1 MAGSAATRWHERL
14 HAWAIPEEILVAAPE
29 SPYGYPAE
37 LFRRRARRAS
47 SVEPSPTTTH
57 ALAALTEG
65 GAVLDVGCGSGATS
79 LPLAAGAGALIGV
92 DEQPEMLAA
101 FREAASAAGL
111 PVETVEGRWPDVA
124 ASTPVAE
131 VAVCGH
137 VLYNVAELAPFAR
150 ALGAHASRRVVLELT
165 DRHPLAWMHDL
176 WLRFHGLARPDG
188 PTSDDAADVLEEM
201 GLDIGRA
208 ERLEAGGRGGF
219 AERADAIGLVRR
231 RLCLPA
237 DRDEEIAESLGDRLR
252 ADDQGLWNAGPHE
265 HSVITLWW
273 DTQS

>member
-1 MAGSAATRWHERL
+1 MA
-14 HAWAIPEEILVAAPE
+14 AAPE

-47 SVEPSPTTTH
+47 SGGPTPTTTH
-57 ALAALTEG
+57 ALAALTG
-65 GAVLDVGCGSGATS
+65 GALLDVGCGSGATS
-79 LPLAAGAGALIGV
+79 LPIAGSAGALIGV

-101 FREAASAAGL
+101 FHESASAAGV

-188 PTSDDAADVLEEM
+188 PTADDAADVLEEM
-201 GLDIGRA
+201 GLDVGRA
-208 ERLEAGGRGGF
+208 ERHEADGRGGF

-237 DRDEEIAESLGDRLR
+237 ERDGDIAEVLGDRLR

-265 HSVITLWW
+265 HVVITLWW
-273 DTQS
+273 DTQG